1 MELIKE
7 LGRRIQKARKKKG
20 LTQQELADLSH
31 VSLKHVQGCERGV
44 KNPSF
49 EVLRAFCKVL
59 NLSLDSLMNLDL
71 PEDEQAANDM
81 RQLYLSCPPAARKV
95 LLNSTRALADELK
108 EMVKT
113 AGIPSAFPSLQF
125 CLNVHQQID
134 LRRLCLCDCFLS
146 RGMCFLP

>member
-7 LGRRIQKARKKKG
+7 LGRRIQKARKEKG

-71 PEDEQAANDM
+71 PEEQAANDM

-95 LLNSTRALADELK
+95 LLNSTRALTDELK
-108 EMVKT
+108 EMVQT
-113 AGIPSAFPSLQF
+113 AGAESDKNLE
-125 CLNVHQQID
+125 D
-134 LRRLCLCDCFLS
+134 K
-146 RGMCFLP
+146 

>member
-1 MELIKE
+1 MEMLKE
-7 LGRRIQKARKKKG
+7 LGRRIQKARKVKK

-31 VSLKHVQGCERGV
+31 VSLKHVQSCERG
-44 KNPSF
+44 
-49 EVLRAFCKVL
+49 E

-113 AGIPSAFPSLQF
+113 AGVDSDEHLE
-125 CLNVHQQID
+125 NK
-134 LRRLCLCDCFLS
+134 
-146 RGMCFLP
+146 

>member
-59 NLSLDSLMNLDL
+59 EFIFGF
-71 PEDEQAANDM
+71 PDES
-81 RQLYLSCPPAARKV
+81 RSAR
-95 LLNSTRALADELK
+95 R
-108 EMVKT
+108 
-113 AGIPSAFPSLQF
+113 
-125 CLNVHQQID
+125 
-134 LRRLCLCDCFLS
+134 
-146 RGMCFLP
+146 

>member
-7 LGRRIQKARKKKG
+7 LGRRIQKARKEKG

-59 NLSLDSLMNLDL
+59 EFIFGF
-71 PEDEQAANDM
+71 PDES
-81 RQLYLSCPPAARKV
+81 RPA
-95 LLNSTRALADELK
+95 
-108 EMVKT
+108 
-113 AGIPSAFPSLQF
+113 
-125 CLNVHQQID
+125 
-134 LRRLCLCDCFLS
+134 RR
-146 RGMCFLP
+146 

>member
-7 LGRRIQKARKKKG
+7 LGRRIQKARKEKG

-71 PEDEQAANDM
+71 KM
-81 RQLYLSCPPAARKV
+81 SKPPTICG
-95 LLNSTRALADELK
+95 SFTFRAL
-108 EMVKT
+108 
-113 AGIPSAFPSLQF
+113 
-125 CLNVHQQID
+125 
-134 LRRLCLCDCFLS
+134 RLPEKCC
-146 RGMCFLP
+146 

>member
-7 LGRRIQKARKKKG
+7 LGRRIQKARKEKG

-59 NLSLDSLMNLDL
+59 NLSLDSLSICPKMSKPPTICGSFTFRALRL
-71 PEDEQAANDM
+71 PEK
-81 RQLYLSCPPAARKV
+81 C
-95 LLNSTRALADELK
+95 
-108 EMVKT
+108 
-113 AGIPSAFPSLQF
+113 
-125 CLNVHQQID
+125 C
-134 LRRLCLCDCFLS
+134 
-146 RGMCFLP
+146 